1 MATLKLGDSVL
12 SIGRGTAVL
21 NRMNKFVERGVR
33 YAFNASLID
42 AVVRSSKTL
51 DALYLKTIDQKDTGT
66 QIEKLYENKISDNQ
80 KSYLRQLININV
92 VDERERNRWE
102 SEIEDMTKDEAST
115 AIQSFKK

>member
-1 MATLKLGDSVL
+1 
-12 SIGRGTAVL
+12 
-21 NRMNKFVERGVR
+21 MNKFVERGVR

-51 DALYLKTIDQKDTGT
+51 DALYLKTIDQEDTGT
-66 QIEKLYENKISDNQ
+66 PIEKLYENKISDNQ